1 MVEGHGRVDGKV
13 AIVTGAGSTPGP
25 GMATGRA
32 TAIVLA
38 REGAHVLV
46 ADIRPDRAEETRQI
60 IHDEGGSAAVFIGDL
75 TISANCEAMVRAAV
89 NEFGTLDIL
98 VNNLAAAKAGNV
110 VETSLDDFDRILN
123 ISLRTTFLA
132 CKYAIPVMAAKGSG
146 AIVNIGSIAALRGGN
161 YIGYATAKGGMHAL
175 TIDMAYSH
183 GRQGIRVNAIA
194 PGHLTTPMLF
204 SNEGQTPE
212 THFRQQLA
220 SASGLLGT
228 EGTGW
233 DVAWA
238 ATFLASDEARW
249 ITGVTLP
256 VDAGVMSVTP
266 LMMAP
271 HLRAIPAL
279 DP

>member
-1 MVEGHGRVDGKV
+1 
-13 AIVTGAGSTPGP
+13 
-25 GMATGRA
+25 
-32 TAIVLA
+32 LA

-46 ADIRPDRAEETRQI
+46 ADIRLDRAEETRQI
-60 IHDEGGSAAVFIGDL
+60 IQDEGGSAAVFIGDL
-75 TISANCEAMVRAAV
+75 TISADCEAMVRAAV
-89 NEFGTLDIL
+89 NEFGTVDIL
-98 VNNLAAAKAGNV
+98 VNNIAAAIAGNV
-110 VETSLDDFDRILN
+110 VDTSSDDFDRILN
-123 ISLRTTFLA
+123 VSLRTTFLA
-132 CKYAIPVMAAKGSG
+132 CKYAVPVMAAKGSG
-146 AIVNIGSIAALRGGN
+146 VIVNIGSIAAFRGGN

-212 THFRQQLA
+212 TDFRQQLA
-220 SASGLLGT
+220 RASGLLGT

-238 ATFLASDEARW
+238 ATFLASEEARW